1 MNIPTLRSEVQ
12 HYLLLREKLLASFPD
27 LDEPTIRDTLEGI
40 SALDELIAEI
50 VRSALVD
57 HALQVGLRLRL
68 DEMKERLERL
78 TLREAKKRELA
89 LDAMTDVGL
98 RRIEAPDF
106 TITARA
112 GTPSLMVTAESDIP
126 PAYWVPQ
133 PPKLDRQRLLSALK
147 SGATVVGAE
156 LSNPKPVLSVRVR

>member
-27 LDEPTIRDTLEGI
+27 LDDRTIRDTLEGI

-57 HALQVGLRLRL
+57 HALQAGLRLRL

-89 LDAMTDVGL
+89 LEAMTDAGL
-98 RRIEAPDF
+98 NRIEAPDF
-106 TITARA
+106 TITARS
-112 GTPSLMVTAESDIP
+112 GTPSLVVTAESDIP
-126 PAYWVPQ
+126 PAYWQPQ
-133 PPKLDRQRLLSALK
+133 PPKLDRQRLLGALK
-147 SGATVVGAE
+147 SGAVVGGAE
-156 LSNPKPVLSVRVR
+156 LSNPKPVLSVRIR